1 MIMAIFREKK
11 ENKQETADRIRETV
25 IKCFSEVAH
34 VPAHTITDD
43 TDFFEDF
50 STDSMDYFVLLSKIK
65 SSFVFPI
72 KDKLISGQTTVKGF
86 CKKIQKAA
94 R

>member
-1 MIMAIFREKK
+1 MSIFAKNNNK
-11 ENKQETADRIRETV
+11 EETEERVRDTV
-25 IKCFSEVAH
+25 IKCFAETVH
-34 VPAHTITDD
+34 MPEHTIKDD

-65 SSFVFPI
+65 SAFAFPI

-86 CKKIQKAA
+86 VKKISKVA

>member
-1 MIMAIFREKK
+1 MGLFASKA
-11 ENKQETADRIRETV
+11 NKQEIEERVRETV
-25 IKCFSEVAH
+25 IKCFAETVHA
-34 VPAHTITDD
+34 PEHTITDD

-65 SSFVFPI
+65 SSFTFSI
-72 KDKLISGQTTVKGF
+72 KDKLISGQTDVKGF
-86 CKKIQKAA
+86 CKKISKVA

>member
-1 MIMAIFREKK
+1 MGIFAKNN
-11 ENKQETADRIRETV
+11 ENKQETVDRIRENV
-25 IKCFSEVAH
+25 IKCFSEAAH
-34 VPAHTITDD
+34 VPAHTINDD

-50 STDSMDYFVLLSKIK
+50 ATDSMDYFVLLSKIK
-65 SSFVFPI
+65 SSFAFEI

-86 CKKIQKAA
+86 CKKIARAA